1 MARRSW
7 IPGADTEKKKEPVQ
21 CYLCGKA
28 VMPNYITRRIE
39 PRLATRFHGKPVSI
53 CIYCAEEWDERFP
66 GTKVAEE
73 QPAPAPEEE
82 ELLAPEEAFEE
93 PVREQ
98 EAPLT
103 KRQAE
108 RLAWY
113 SNAKPVPGYDVKAA
127 ILRDDALGAVAHKAD
142 ELGLSYGYYI
152 VRQYEKNH

>member
-39 PRLATRFHGKPVSI
+39 PRLATRFHGKPVNI

-73 QPAPAPEEE
+73 PAPALEEE
-82 ELLAPEEAFEE
+82 ELLAPEEAFEA